1 MEVNNNY
8 EKNSCEISAQK
19 FSTLKKLK
27 VLITITDTEVVKIPE
42 NQFSSLFSHFENL
55 RKSQTD
61 FDQFLVMVRIDLMT
75 KSDGLKKIK
84 SCELSSRSDKSY
96 ARVQLFMLSQYMMR
110 MTKLEDVSKKSIE
123 NICRKHHSDCEIV
136 NVEDLVAQHID
147 ILVKMKRRM
156 KQMIDVSERY
166 AVVDMF
172 DTANDMK
179 DLCDEMDSSMPDKE
193 SRLCRSML
201 SLDAELEEVR
211 PRTVSECLSKTIDE
225 CPGATSKKKT
235 TFKALTEH
243 LIVITKTFTTRR

>member
-1 MEVNNNY
+1 MNNNDD
-8 EKNSCEISAQK
+8 KKSSEISAQK

-27 VLITITDTEVVKIPE
+27 ILITITDTEVVKIPE
-42 NQFSSLFSHFENL
+42 NQFHSLFNQFENL

-84 SCELSSRSDKSY
+84 TCELSSRGDKSY
-96 ARVQLFMLSQYMMR
+96 ARVQIFMLSQYMMR
-110 MTKLEDVSKKSIE
+110 MTKLEDVSKKSID
-123 NICRKHHSDCEIV
+123 NICRKHYNDE

-147 ILVKMKRRM
+147 VLVKMKRRM

-179 DLCDEMDSSMPDKE
+179 DLCDEMDSSMPDKK

-201 SLDAELEEVR
+201 SLEAELDEVR
-211 PRTVSECLSKTIDE
+211 PRRTVSECLSKTIDVY
-225 CPGATSKKKT
+225 PDATSRKKT
-235 TFKALTEH
+235 TFKALTDH
-243 LIVITKTFTTRR
+243 LIVITKTFTNRI